1 MNEMV
6 TAAVARPERVAK
18 DLVHKHDAGQV
29 LLSGLTRLAE
39 DEFLIA
45 ADWTDT
51 GHLVAVGA
59 GNGREDSAVLLTET
73 IRQAFPLLSHAGYDV
88 PSGHRLLWSEYRYAL
103 NLAMLHEKGI
113 GGRPDLHI
121 RCYDVVRRRGTV
133 SALSMHITVLRDGEQ
148 LATAHTRFT
157 IQPPA
162 IYDRLRGAH
171 GDAHRMLEL
180 ARSQP
185 LPPPVSGAGEEFRD
199 VVLSPTD
206 AKDSWQLRI
215 DTHHPMYFDHP
226 SDHAPG
232 ILLLEAAKQAIRT
245 LRHPRVGVTEAME
258 TVFHRY
264 VELDSPCWVDAQQ
277 LPDDQL
283 GRARFLVTM
292 HQEGK
297 LCFTALVSVAK
308 EPVG

>member
-6 TAAVARPERVAK
+6 TAAVSRSARVAK
-18 DLVHKHDAGQV
+18 ALVHKHDAGQV
-29 LLSGLTRLAE
+29 LLSGLKRLAE
-39 DEFLIA
+39 DEFLVA

-51 GHLVAVGA
+51 GDLLATGDR
-59 GNGREDSAVLLTET
+59 REDGAVLLTET

-88 PSGHRLLWSEYRYAL
+88 PFGHRLLWSEYRYAL
-103 NLAMLHEKGI
+103 NLRTLREAGI

-121 RCYDVVRRRGTV
+121 RCYDVVRRRGRV
-133 SALSMHITVLRDGEQ
+133 SALSLNITVLRDGEQ

-162 IYDRLRGAH
+162 IYERLRGSC

-180 ARSQP
+180 ARSRP

-206 AKDSWQLRI
+206 ATDRWQLRV

-232 ILLLEAAKQAIRT
+232 ILLLEAAKQAVRT
-245 LRHPRVGVTEAME
+245 LRHPRVGVAEAME

-264 VELDSPCWVDAQQ
+264 VELDSPAGWTHSSCPTINSAV
-277 LPDDQL
+277 P
-283 GRARFLVTM
+283 
-292 HQEGK
+292 
-297 LCFTALVSVAK
+297 VSW
-308 EPVG
+308 

>member
-1 MNEMV
+1 MNEMM
-6 TAAVARPERVAK
+6 TAAVSRPLRVTK

-29 LLSGLTRLAE
+29 LLVGLKRLAE
-39 DEFLIA
+39 DEFLVA

-51 GHLVAVGA
+51 SGLVGA
-59 GNGREDSAVLLTET
+59 GDQGQDSAVLLTET
-73 IRQAFPLLSHAGYDV
+73 IRQTFPLLSHAGYDV
-88 PSGHRLLWSEYRYAL
+88 PFGHRLLWSEYRYAL
-103 NLAMLHEKGI
+103 NLDTLREGGI

-121 RCYDVVRRRGTV
+121 RCYDVVRRRDRVT
-133 SALSMHITVLRDGEQ
+133 ALSLDITVLRDGEQ

-157 IQPPA
+157 IQQPA
-162 IYDRLRGAH
+162 IYERLRGSY

-180 ARSQP
+180 ARSRP
-185 LPPPVSGAGEEFRD
+185 LPPPASGAGEEFRD
-199 VVLSPTD
+199 AVLSPTD
-206 AKDSWQLRI
+206 ATDRWQLRI

-232 ILLLEAAKQAIRT
+232 ILLLEAAKQAVRT
-245 LRHPRVGVTEAME
+245 MRHPRVGVAEAME

-264 VELDSPCWVDAQQ
+264 VELDSPCWVDVQQ

-297 LCFTALVSVAK
+297 LCFTALASVAK
-308 EPVG
+308 ERTTG

>member
-6 TAAVARPERVAK
+6 TAAGSRSARVAK
-18 DLVHKHDAGQV
+18 ALVHKHDAGQV
-29 LLSGLTRLAE
+29 LLSGLKRLAE
-39 DEFLIA
+39 DEFLVA

-51 GHLVAVGA
+51 GDLLATGDR
-59 GNGREDSAVLLTET
+59 REDGAVLLTET

-88 PSGHRLLWSEYRYAL
+88 PFGHRLLWSEYRYAL
-103 NLAMLHEKGI
+103 NLRTLREAGI

-121 RCYDVVRRRGTV
+121 RCYDVVRRRGRV
-133 SALSMHITVLRDGEQ
+133 SALSLNITVLRDGEQ

-162 IYDRLRGAH
+162 IYERLRGSC

-180 ARSQP
+180 ARSRP

-206 AKDSWQLRI
+206 ATDRWQLRV

-232 ILLLEAAKQAIRT
+232 ILLLEAAKQAVRT
-245 LRHPRVGVTEAME
+245 LRHPGSESPRRWRPSSTATSNSTPPAGWTHSSCPTINSAVRV
-258 TVFHRY
+258 
-264 VELDSPCWVDAQQ
+264 SW
-277 LPDDQL
+277 
-283 GRARFLVTM
+283 
-292 HQEGK
+292 
-297 LCFTALVSVAK
+297 
-308 EPVG
+308 

>member
-1 MNEMV
+1 MNESAT
-6 TAAVARPERVAK
+6 TAAIPVRVEK
-18 DLVHKHDAGQV
+18 GLVHKHDAGQV
-29 LLSGLTRLAE
+29 LLSGLERLAE

-45 ADWTDT
+45 ADWTE
-51 GHLVAVGA
+51 A
-59 GNGREDSAVLLTET
+59 GDLGDGAVLLTET
-73 IRQAFPLLSHAGYDV
+73 IRQSFPLLSHAGYGV
-88 PSGHRLLWSEYRYAL
+88 PFGHRLLWSEYRYAL
-103 NLAMLHEKGI
+103 NLPNLRENGT

-121 RCYDVVRRRGTV
+121 RCYDVVRRSDRVT
-133 SALSMHITVLRDGEQ
+133 ALSLHITVERDGEQ

-162 IYDRLRGAH
+162 IYDRLRGSH

-180 ARSQP
+180 ARSRP

-206 AKDSWQLRI
+206 TTGRWQLRI

-232 ILLLEAAKQAIRT
+232 ILLLEAAKQAVRT
-245 LRHPRVGVTEAME
+245 LRHPRVGVAEAME

-264 VELDSPCWVDAQQ
+264 VELDSPCWVDAQL

-292 HQEGK
+292 HQDGR
-297 LCFTALVSVAK
+297 LCFTALVSVANDRT
-308 EPVG
+308 G

>member
-1 MNEMV
+1 MNETV
-6 TAAVARPERVAK
+6 TAAAVSRTVRVAK
-18 DLVHKHDAGQV
+18 DLVHKHDGGQV
-29 LLSGLTRLAE
+29 LLSGLKRLAE
-39 DEFLIA
+39 DEFLVA
-45 ADWTDT
+45 ADWTDA
-51 GHLVAVGA
+51 GRLVAA
-59 GNGREDSAVLLTET
+59 GDRGEGSAVLLTET
-73 IRQAFPLLSHAGYDV
+73 IRQTFPLLSHAGYDV
-88 PSGHRLLWSEYRYAL
+88 PFDHRLLWSEYRYTL
-103 NLAMLHEKGI
+103 NLGTLREEGV

-121 RCYDVVRRRGTV
+121 RCHDVVRRRGRV
-133 SALSMHITVLRDGEQ
+133 SALSLDVTVLRDGEQ

-162 IYDRLRGAH
+162 IYERLRGSH

-180 ARSQP
+180 ARSRP

-206 AKDSWQLRI
+206 ATDRWQLRI

-226 SDHAPG
+226 ADHAPG
-232 ILLLEAAKQAIRT
+232 ILLLEAAKQAVRT
-245 LRHPRVGVTEAME
+245 VRHPRVGLAEAME

-264 VELDSPCWVDAQQ
+264 VELDSPCWVEARH

-292 HQEGK
+292 HQEGE

>member
-1 MNEMV
+1 MNTSM
-6 TAAVARPERVAK
+6 TTVASRAPRVEK
-18 DLVHKHDAGQV
+18 GLVHKHDAGQV
-29 LLSGLTRLAE
+29 LLSGLQRLGP

-51 GHLVAVGA
+51 A
-59 GNGREDSAVLLTET
+59 GLGDGAVLLTET
-73 IRQAFPLLSHAGYDV
+73 IRQTFPLLSHAGYDV
-88 PSGHRLLWSEYRYAL
+88 PFGHRLAWSEYRYAL
-103 NLAMLHEKGI
+103 NLPSLRENGI

-121 RCYDVVRRRGTV
+121 RCYDVIRRRERVTG
-133 SALSMHITVLRDGEQ
+133 LSLHITVVRDGEQ

-162 IYDRLRGAH
+162 IYDRLRGPR

-180 ARSQP
+180 ARSRP
-185 LPPPVSGAGEEFRD
+185 LPPPVAGAGEEFRD

-206 AKDSWQLRI
+206 ATDRWQLRI

-226 SDHAPG
+226 GDHAPG
-232 ILLLEAAKQAIRT
+232 ILLLEAAKQAVRT
-245 LRHPRVGVTEAME
+245 LRHPRVGVAEAME

-264 VELDSPCWVDAQQ
+264 VELDSPCWVDAQL

-292 HQEGK
+292 HQEGR

-308 EPVG
+308 QEPGREQARPAAG

>member
-1 MNEMV
+1 MNESAT
-6 TAAVARPERVAK
+6 TAAPRPARIAK
-18 DLVHKHDAGQV
+18 GLVHKHDAGQV
-29 LLSGLTRLAE
+29 LLSGLQRLAE

-51 GHLVAVGA
+51 GGLGD
-59 GNGREDSAVLLTET
+59 GAVLLTET
-73 IRQAFPLLSHAGYDV
+73 IRQTFPLLSHAGYDV
-88 PSGHRLLWSEYRYAL
+88 PFGHRLLWSEYRYAL
-103 NLAMLHEKGI
+103 NLTTLRENGI
-113 GGRPDLHI
+113 GGRPVLHI
-121 RCYDVVRRRGTV
+121 RCYDVVRRRDRV
-133 SALSMHITVLRDGEQ
+133 MALSLHITVERDGEE
-148 LATAHTRFT
+148 LTTAHTRFT

-162 IYDRLRGAH
+162 IYDRLRGSR

-180 ARSQP
+180 ARSRP
-185 LPPPVSGAGEEFRD
+185 LPPPVAGVGEEFRD

-206 AKDSWQLRI
+206 ATDRWQLRI

-232 ILLLEAAKQAIRT
+232 ILLLEAAKQAVRT
-245 LRHPRVGVTEAME
+245 LRHPRVGVAEAME

-264 VELDSPCWVDAQQ
+264 VELDAPCWVDAQL

-292 HQEGK
+292 HQDSK
-297 LCFTALVSVAK
+297 LCFTALVSVTK
-308 EPVG
+308 GQTG

>member
-1 MNEMV
+1 MNETV
-6 TAAVARPERVAK
+6 TAAAVSRTVRVAK
-18 DLVHKHDAGQV
+18 DLVHKHDGGQV
-29 LLSGLTRLAE
+29 LLSGLKRLAE
-39 DEFLIA
+39 DEFLVA
-45 ADWTDT
+45 ADWTDA
-51 GHLVAVGA
+51 GRLVAA
-59 GNGREDSAVLLTET
+59 GDRGEGSAVLLTET
-73 IRQAFPLLSHAGYDV
+73 IRQTFPLLSHAGYDV
-88 PSGHRLLWSEYRYAL
+88 PFDHRLLWSEYRYTL
-103 NLAMLHEKGI
+103 NLGTLREEGV

-121 RCYDVVRRRGTV
+121 RCHDVVRRRGRV
-133 SALSMHITVLRDGEQ
+133 SALSLDVTVLRDGEQ

-162 IYDRLRGAH
+162 IYQRLRGSR

-180 ARSQP
+180 ARSRP

-206 AKDSWQLRI
+206 ATDRWQLRI

-226 SDHAPG
+226 ADHAPG
-232 ILLLEAAKQAIRT
+232 ILLLEAAKQAVRT
-245 LRHPRVGVTEAME
+245 VRHPRVGLAEAME

-264 VELDSPCWVDAQQ
+264 VELDSPCWVEARH

-292 HQEGK
+292 NQEGQ